1 MDLDWLIDLLIPD
14 ACFDDKYGSIC
25 ENIALGVAASII
37 YAILA
42 GLIVYTFRRIY
53 LGLTEKRRVFIS
65 LPMAG
70 LLDRGAFEA
79 HRAFSADLT
88 RELGRLDR
96 VQVYCA
102 YAQVPSYEQFE
113 NSGAASIDV
122 IHRIR
127 KCDYYIA
134 ILTDRVY
141 SSVLIE
147 IGYALARKKHVS
159 VYFREIEQAGQK
171 KSTLPYLLKSL
182 NSNWRMKLNIN
193 KYKYETLADILS
205 EARRDPE
212 GFLNPSRILEVEA
225 RATK

>member
-1 MDLDWLIDLLIPD
+1 MGLDWWIDFLVPA
-14 ACFDDKYGSIC
+14 ACLDKKYGSIC
-25 ENIALGVAASII
+25 ENIALGVVASLI
-37 YAILA
+37 YAIVA
-42 GLIVYTFRRIY
+42 ALILYMFRRIY
-53 LGLTEKRRVFIS
+53 LGFTEKKRVFIS

-70 LLDRGAFEA
+70 LADRGAFET

-88 RELGRLDR
+88 RELGRIDR

-113 NSGAASIDV
+113 KTGAAAIDV

-147 IGYALARKKHVS
+147 IGYALARNKHVS
-159 VYFREIEQAGQK
+159 VYFREAGEGGQK
-171 KSTLPYLLKSL
+171 KSTLPYLLESL
-182 NSNWRMKLNIN
+182 NSNWRVKLNIN
-193 KYKYETLADILS
+193 KYKYENLENILI

-225 RATK
+225 RTPK

>member
-1 MDLDWLIDLLIPD
+1 MDLDWLIDFLVPS
-14 ACFDDKYGSIC
+14 ACFDDKYSSIC
-25 ENIALGVAASII
+25 ENIALGVAASLI
-37 YAILA
+37 YAIVA
-42 GLIVYTFRRIY
+42 ALIVYVFRRIY
-53 LGLTEKRRVFIS
+53 LGITEKRRVFIS

-70 LLDRGAFEA
+70 LPDRAAFEA

-113 NSGAASIDV
+113 NTGAASIDV

-127 KCDYYIA
+127 KCDYYMA

-147 IGYALARKKHVS
+147 IGYALARNKHVS
-159 VYFREIEQAGQK
+159 VYFRETEQDGRK
-171 KSTLPYLLKSL
+171 KSTLPYLLQAL
-182 NSNWRMKLNIN
+182 NSNWRVKLNIN
-193 KYKYETLADILS
+193 KYKYEKLEDILV

-225 RATK
+225 RTPK